1 MPARRTHCLSI
12 ALTCLGLSVLAAC
25 GGSDDDST
33 ATYPPSDCD
42 YVYTLTDSRQLDGID
57 PLLTLQWHLE
67 NVGQSG
73 GTWGEDIRAKAAW
86 AEFGVRGEGIRVAVV
101 DDAIETV
108 HHDLAPN
115 LVPGAVWDYRSQTAT
130 APLPCYTTDDHGTAV
145 TGIILARDGNAF
157 QGAGVAPR
165 AGLAAYNAL
174 ATSTDADIADAL
186 TRDLAA
192 NAIYNNSWG
201 SPDNGMLN
209 RAEDSFVAAVRA
221 GVASGRGGLGSL
233 YVFPA
238 GNGGCYLV
246 DANGDCAF
254 DENSNYDGY
263 VNQFGMIASCAVD
276 DNGQAPLYAE
286 PGANLLVCG
295 PSGNSR
301 SAIST
306 TDVQNGFRSDF
317 SGTSASTPM
326 VSGAAALVLSARP
339 DLTWRDVRLILA
351 YSARRNDPGHPGWSL
366 TGARAFNPFYGFG
379 AADAQAAVRLALGWS
394 SVGGSKDLIA
404 CPPETS
410 PPYARGGGAAPFP
423 IAILDSSSSTRED
436 TLSVTDC
443 GISKIEFVEI
453 GFSATHPYSG
463 DLRVDLISPLNQV
476 SRLAD
481 GRLCDPDG
489 DGTADNCGDYDN
501 WRFGSVRHLDEPVP
515 GDWRLQVTDLLCD
528 DPNLADQALCTSEA
542 SGQWSGWTLRFW
554 GR

>member
-1 MPARRTHCLSI
+1 MTTRRTHRLTI
-12 ALTCLGLSVLAAC
+12 ALACLGMSVLAAC
-25 GGSDDDST
+25 GGGGDDGSVTD
-33 ATYPPSDCD
+33 PPADCD
-42 YVYTLTDSRQLDGID
+42 YTYTLTDSPQLAAGRD
-57 PLLTLQWHLE
+57 PLIGTQWHLE

-73 GTWGEDIRAKAAW
+73 GTYGEDIRAKATW
-86 AEFGVRGEGIRVAVV
+86 AEFGVLGEGIRVAVV
-101 DDAIETV
+101 DDAVETV

-115 LVPGAVWDYRSQTAT
+115 LAPGAVWDYRTQTAS
-130 APLPCYTTDDHGTAV
+130 APLPCYATDDHGTAV
-145 TGIILARDGNAF
+145 TGIILARFDNAF

-186 TRDLAA
+186 TRDLDA

-209 RAEDSFVAAVRA
+209 RAEASFVAAVRT
-221 GVASGRGGLGSL
+221 GVAKGRSGKGSV
-233 YVFPA
+233 YVFPG

-246 DANGDCAF
+246 DANGGCAF

-263 VNQFGMIASCAVD
+263 VNQFGVIAACAVD
-276 DNGQAPLYAE
+276 DNGKAPLYAE

-295 PSGNSR
+295 PSGNAR

-339 DLTWRDVRLILA
+339 DLTWRDVRLVLA
-351 YSARRNDPGHPGWSL
+351 YSARRNDPGNPAWSL
-366 TGARAFNPFYGFG
+366 TGARPFNPYYGFG
-379 AADAQAAVRLALGWS
+379 AADAQAAVRLAQGWT
-394 SVGGSKDLIA
+394 SVGGSESMIS
-404 CPPETS
+404 CG
-410 PPYARGGGAAPFP
+410 PYTRSASIP
-423 IAILDSSSSTRED
+423 IPDDASQSRTD
-436 TLSVTDC
+436 TIEVANC
-443 GISKIEFVEI
+443 EIGKIEFVEI

-481 GRLCDPDG
+481 ARLCDPDR
-489 DGTADNCGDYDN
+489 DGFADNCGYYDD
-501 WRFGSVRHLDEPVP
+501 WRFGSVRHLDEPAS
-515 GDWRLQVTDLLCD
+515 GAWRLQVSDRLAEDAGTWTGW
-528 DPNLADQALCTSEA
+528 NLTI
-542 SGQWSGWTLRFW
+542 W
-554 GR
+554 GRR

>member
-1 MPARRTHCLSI
+1 MPARRTLRLSS
-12 ALTCLGLSVLAAC
+12 ALACLGMSVLAAC
-25 GGSDDDST
+25 GGSGEDST
-33 ATYPPSDCD
+33 TPYPPADCD
-42 YVYTLTDSRQLDGID
+42 YTYTLTDSPQLTGLD
-57 PLLTLQWHLE
+57 PLLGDQWHLE
-67 NVGQSG
+67 NLGQSG
-73 GTWGEDIRAKAAW
+73 GTVGEDIRAKAAW
-86 AEFGVRGEGIRVAVV
+86 TEFNVRGESVRVAVV
-101 DDAIETV
+101 DDAVETV
-108 HHDLAPN
+108 HHDIAPN
-115 LVPGAVWDYRSQTAT
+115 LVPGAVWDYRTQTAT
-130 APLPCYTTDDHGTAV
+130 APLPCHTSDDHGTAV
-145 TGIILARDGNAF
+145 TGIILARNDNAF

-186 TRDLAA
+186 TRDLDR

-209 RAEDSFVAAVRA
+209 RAEASFVAAVRT
-221 GVASGRGGLGSL
+221 GVEKGRSGKGSV
-233 YVFPA
+233 YVFPG

-246 DANGDCAF
+246 DANGDCAY

-263 VNQFGMIASCAVD
+263 VNQFGVIAACAVD
-276 DNGQAPLYAE
+276 DNGKAPLYAE

-306 TDVQNGFRSDF
+306 TDVLNGFRSDF

-326 VSGAAALVLSARP
+326 VSGVAALVLSARP

-351 YSARRNDPGHPGWSL
+351 YSARRNDPLHPEWSL
-366 TGARAFNPFYGFG
+366 TGARPFNPFYGFG
-379 AADAQAAVRLALGWS
+379 AADAQAAVRLAQGWN
-394 SVGGSKDLIA
+394 SVGGNESMIA

-410 PPYARGGGAAPFP
+410 PPYTRGSGTAPFP
-423 IAILDSSSSTRED
+423 IAIPDAPAVGEPQVRED
-436 TLSVTDC
+436 AIAVGAEC

-453 GFSATHPYSG
+453 GFSATHPFSG
-463 DLRVDLISPLNQV
+463 DLRVDLISPSSQV

-501 WRFGSVRHLDEPVP
+501 WRFGSVRHLDEAVP
-515 GDWRLQVTDLLCD
+515 GTWRMQVSDRLSQD
-528 DPNLADQALCTSEA
+528 I
-542 SGQWSGWTLRFW
+542 GQWDGWTLRFW